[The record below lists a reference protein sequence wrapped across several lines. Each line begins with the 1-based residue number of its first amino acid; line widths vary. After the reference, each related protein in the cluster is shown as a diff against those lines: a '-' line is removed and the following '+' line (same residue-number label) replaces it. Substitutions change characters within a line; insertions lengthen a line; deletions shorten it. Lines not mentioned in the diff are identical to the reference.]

1 MRLDRAK
8 VRIETSAGGPDRLRR
23 TARSLL
29 EVVSAPFSR
38 ISRPGADNETD
49 MLWLLL
55 ASDPD
60 GIWYGADYLNASP
73 SGPPSESNEDGER

>member
-1 MRLDRAK
+1 MGRTRTPP
-8 VRIETSAGGPDRLRR
+8 RRPGTLRR
-23 TARSLL
+23 TLRTLL
-29 EVVSAPFSR
+29 EAVSAPFARSTR
-38 ISRPGADNETD
+38 TRADNETD

-73 SGPPSESNEDGER
+73 SEPPPESNEEGER